1 MENFDDPISL
11 IDRANSEF
19 ITGNIDSVIEI
30 LQEGIQKYD
39 EFPLLFILLVR
50 AYLQINDFEKA
61 KRTLELGIEK
71 FPYNRS
77 LQQLEKEINIRIR
90 QFASSQSDL
99 LRANLLFFPFQ
110 RNFSKILGR
119 RINFVNDFLSIS

>member
-77 LQQLEKEINIRIR
+77 LQQLEEEINIRIR